1 MYRRKF
7 SKSVAGVPRSTDEW
21 KTVVGAAMFFLG
33 FTALIPI
40 WEKPYVYDPVPHTVE
55 EEWVARQTKR
65 MRDVKVN
72 PVQRFSAKWD

>member
-1 MYRRKF
+1 
-7 SKSVAGVPRSTDEW
+7 
-21 KTVVGAAMFFLG
+21 MFFIG